1 MHSVAIAVSFS
12 IAVRAAIEPSLGN
25 LLRERRNLIGKN
37 LDSILADLH
46 PALDKNG
53 IIGIQQLHRF
63 SIDVGPGNDFDKPAF
78 IYEIKTSVALVLFCI
93 FQLDTFIHAV
103 DFHMK
108 SCSLLIELSNGPT
121 AYLFYNI

>member
-1 MHSVAIAVSFS
+1 MHSVAIAVSFN

-25 LLRERRNLIGKN
+25 LLRKRRNLIGKN

-78 IYEIKTSVALVLFCI
+78 VFEIKTSVAVALFCI
-93 FQLDTFIHAV
+93 FQLERGNHAA
-103 DFHMK
+103 DFH
-108 SCSLLIELSNGPT
+108 I
-121 AYLFYNI
+121 AR